1 MEKKAVM
8 PDQAYK
14 LVNNLVRY
22 LDEQD
27 KAYKITKLSMDTGKG
42 SNKIDN
48 RK

>member
-8 PDQAYK
+8 PAKAFK
-14 LVNNLVRY
+14 LINNLVRY

-27 KAYKITKLSMDTGKG
+27 KAYQITKLNTDSGKG

-48 RK
+48 LK